1 MVRFEVHHF
10 LCLAAVPF
18 AWLLFPLLGCCSLWL
33 AAVPFGWRSMPGLL
47 LCFFQFHRANVSRS
61 EGHLLR

>member
-18 AWLLFPLLGCCSLWL
+18 AWLLFPLVGCCSLWL
-33 AAVPFGWRSMPGLL
+33 AKYARSAFV
-47 LCFFQFHRANVSRS
+47 FFSIPPRERFAF
-61 EGHLLR
+61 